1 MNKMK
6 PCLMLLAVLAFGIL
20 SGCATNSTQ
29 SPDITADLRKA
40 LDQAGLQDV
49 STGQDRENHVV
60 TLGGHV
66 ASAGDKQQAQAIATQ
81 LAGIQVVRNQIEI
94 LPVGGVKDTKAID
107 TDLDKGIERNLDAV
121 LIQNQLHDDVKYEV
135 KNFVVTLTGDVR
147 SETLRRQAEQIAT
160 TVPNVQQ
167 VVNELQIK
175 KQVATSSQ

>member
-1 MNKMK
+1 MKKLK
-6 PCLMLLAVLAFGIL
+6 PCVMLLALFAFGIF
-20 SGCATNSTQ
+20 SGCSSNSTQ
-29 SPDITADLRKA
+29 SPDITANLRKA

-66 ASAGDKQQAQAIATQ
+66 GSASDKQQAQAIATQ

-94 LPVGGVKDTKAID
+94 LPVGDVKDAKAINS
-107 TDLDKGIERNLDAV
+107 DLDKGIERNLDAV
-121 LIQNQLHDDVKYEV
+121 LIQNRLHDDVKYEV
-135 KNFVVTLTGDVR
+135 KNFVVTLTGEVSTEAMR
-147 SETLRRQAEQIAT
+147 GQAEQIAT

-175 KQVATSSQ
+175 KQVATSSR